1 MSKHKSRY
9 GGAVLLRPDGQRP
22 NKARQHR
29 EMVLIVIESDGFVEV
44 YGDRSRLRVHIA
56 HRLACPIESTKQ
68 RLLTEEILESQMPL
82 WARQLY
88 YPSNRLATG
97 SVADCR
103 APNEEVQRLEALR
116 WLQDLAEWGS
126 KWTAATTTT

>member
-1 MSKHKSRY
+1 
-9 GGAVLLRPDGQRP
+9 VLLRPDGQRP
-22 NKARQHR
+22 NKARQQR
-29 EMVLIVIESDGFVEV
+29 ETVLVVIESDGHVEV
-44 YGDRSRLRVHIA
+44 YGNRDRLRVYIA
-56 HRLACPIESTKQ
+56 HRLACPVENTRQ

-88 YPSNRLATG
+88 YPSNRLASG

-103 APNEEVQRLEALR
+103 APNEEVQRLEVLR
-116 WLQDLAEWGS
+116 WLQDLGEWEK